1 MKRPSASAK
10 EAVSD
15 STDMSAAM
23 TRESCGGKRKEAVAD
38 GAKSA
43 HPCIR
48 FLEEKRCQE
57 SRARDL
63 ELSEGWTTERR

>member
-1 MKRPSASAK
+1 MKRPSASEK

-15 STDMSAAM
+15 STEMSAAM
-23 TRESCGGKRKEAVAD
+23 TRESWGGRRKEAAAD
-38 GAKSA
+38 GAKS
-43 HPCIR
+43 HQPCER